1 VLGELRNRSDFVVID
16 APPLLATS
24 DTAPLAGLSEMI
36 LLVSDARKSTRG
48 HLDAAMHE
56 AGEAAGKVIGS
67 VLYNVGHRRWLRR
80 GPAPRP
86 STGQPDRYSDPG
98 PFPGV
103 LDDHAPTELHPA
115 NNVSVTADPS

>member
-1 VLGELRNRSDFVVID
+1 MLGELRSRSDFVVID
-16 APPLLATS
+16 APPWLATS
-24 DTAPLAGLSEMI
+24 DTTPLARLTEMI

-48 HLDAAMHE
+48 HLDAAVRE
-56 AGEAAGKVIGS
+56 AGEVAEKLIGS
-67 VLYNVGHRRWLRR
+67 VLYNVGHHRWLRR

-86 STGQPDRYSDPG
+86 GTGQPGQPG

-103 LDDHAPTELHPA
+103 MHGHEATELHPA